1 MPIPARIRRAALL
14 TAPLSALVA
23 VGATAAPA
31 HKQPPS
37 VLHVGQ
43 HAAFTRVVVDLP
55 AGATL
60 RGGETGVETTD
71 PSPLDGH
78 AVVRAETT
86 GTRTGASEIR
96 RAGVH
101 VRVRG
106 NPSGFTVLVDA
117 RGGALKFVSYRSP
130 SGRRLVIDLW
140 RNTTSGS
147 ARILSDGCLR
157 FDAWSAASG
166 SVRARGRELQPLF
179 EHGLVLTLRR
189 EGPGTTTIA
198 ERPLTATEGTFR
210 PDFSGYAVPGRW
222 GGRLSFALAVR
233 GTPAPVRAMLEA
245 WSASAK
251 DGSLDCLV
259 QTPVIVPAP

>member
-1 MPIPARIRRAALL
+1 MPIPARIRRAALMA
-14 TAPLSALVA
+14 APLSVLVPL
-23 VGATAAPA
+23 GATAAAA

-37 VLHVGQ
+37 TLHVGQ

-60 RGGETGVETTD
+60 QGGETGVEAAD

-78 AVVRAETT
+78 AVVRAQTT
-86 GTRTGASEIR
+86 GTLTGASEIR

-117 RGGALKFVSYRSP
+117 RSGTLKFVSYRAP

-157 FDAWSAASG
+157 FDAWSATATSAE
-166 SVRARGRELQPLF
+166 ARGRELTPLF

-189 EGPGTTTIA
+189 EGPGATTIA
-198 ERPLTATEGTFR
+198 EKPLTATEGTFR
-210 PDFSGYAVPGRW
+210 PDFSGYLVPGRW
-222 GGRLSFALAVR
+222 SGKLTFAAAA
-233 GTPAPVRAMLEA
+233 TPRRAMLEA

-259 QTPVIVPAP
+259 QTPVIVPSS

>member
-1 MPIPARIRRAALL
+1 MPIPAPIRRAALVA
-14 TAPLSALVA
+14 APLSLLLPL
-23 VGATAAPA
+23 GATAAAA

-37 VLHVGQ
+37 TLHVGQ
-43 HAAFTRVVVDLP
+43 HAAFTRVVVNLP
-55 AGATL
+55 AAATL
-60 RGGETGVETTD
+60 SSGENGVETTD
-71 PSPLDGH
+71 PSPLDGR
-78 AVVRAETT
+78 AVVRARTT

-106 NPSGFTVLVDA
+106 NPSGFTVLVDSQ
-117 RGGALKFVSYRSP
+117 RGTLKFVSYRSP
-130 SGRRLVIDLW
+130 SGERLVIDLW

-157 FDAWSAASG
+157 FDAWSAAATFAK
-166 SVRARGRELQPLF
+166 ARGRELTPLF

-189 EGPGTTTIA
+189 EGPGPTVIA
-198 ERPLTATEGTFR
+198 EKPLIATEGTFR
-210 PDFSGYAVPGRW
+210 PDFSGYLVPGRW
-222 GGRLSFALAVR
+222 SGKLTFAAA
-233 GTPAPVRAMLEA
+233 TPRRAMLEA

-259 QTPVIVPAP
+259 QTPVIVPSS